1 MKISNELYTESVLEL
16 VNNNTFDEAL
26 RQHFYC
32 EIYLEDHRANI
43 ITHFDVE
50 DTIVSY
56 LDKTF
61 IYRKDLTEQI
71 HYYDPDVEWFIR
83 KWDEYVKLY
92 KDLLDSRYRLAVK
105 ELDGY
110 LYKETVTETTS
121 RTGSSAGTTTET
133 VDNTITDNSTA
144 SETVSVDN
152 TDTDKTTVED
162 TTTVSETTEADSSSA
177 GDRSAFNSAA
187 NYDHLSKVTSDSD
200 TSRNG
205 TTDLNSETNTSK
217 HLEGSTESEMEKEA
231 TKHTEGTTSTSDASE
246 TSDQGSLN
254 RTTIREGDQLD
265 IIRKQLAVEKIRTL
279 KGDFL
284 RGFYRFT
291 FI

>member
-1 MKISNELYTESVLEL
+1 MQISNELYTESVLEL
-16 VNNNTFDEAL
+16 VNNETFDSAIQL
-26 RQHFYC
+26 NCYC
-32 EIYLEDHRANI
+32 EIYIDDHRANI
-43 ITHFDVE
+43 ITPFDIQ

-56 LDKTF
+56 LDKMF
-61 IYRKDLTEQI
+61 IYRKDLT
-71 HYYDPDVEWFIR
+71 DPTDYNDDVKWFIR
-83 KWDEYVKLY
+83 KWDEYVNLY

-152 TDTDKTTVED
+152 TDTDSTSADDK
-162 TTTVSETTEADSSSA
+162 TTVSETTEADSSSA

-187 NYDHLSKVTSDSD
+187 TYDHLSKVTSDSD
-200 TSRNG
+200 TTRNG
-205 TTDLNSETNTSK
+205 TTELKSETSTSK
-217 HLEGSTESEMEKEA
+217 HLEGSTESETEKEA

-246 TSDQGSLN
+246 TSDQGSLS

-265 IIRKQLAVEKIRTL
+265 IIRKQLAVEKIRSL